1 MTLKNPQVRILLQAE
16 SLQHQPHFKKENLRI
31 LLIRKNVSLD
41 EAQQIIDLVSP
52 GPESNGT
59 PDEIAENLRQKGSF
73 PEIRERLIQSGECV
87 MMSQQTMKWLVKNSA
102 GKLMDE
108 DVVHELLNPYFLN
121 TVDELK
127 ECLNYNSKSMGW
139 KIEVSCSFKEE
150 VEPESFTMD
159 FIGGNRDFRDLLV
172 EAVCLFLARWM
183 NFDVEAVHL
192 KSNSITIY
200 LRRFVWDDLQK
211 PAPGVRKY
219 FGSKDLLYR
228 EIEQKPAFWVTLA
241 ELYTKFNYQ
250 RVNLDK
256 SFFEALVAG
265 KLPDISKYF
274 EIAADRSLREIP
286 LSELLPLFKYLV
298 VASQLVNDVEIC
310 AEKGKEHIKIRHD
323 YSEESVVLTLIHL
336 FSNVFNAGWHNF
348 SVSYV
353 SELIIFDFSLPD
365 TSTQDA
371 VKISPYLDI

>member
-1 MTLKNPQVRILLQAE
+1 M
-16 SLQHQPHFKKENLRI
+16 
-31 LLIRKNVSLD
+31 IRKNVSLD
-41 EAQQIIDLVSP
+41 EAQLRKLQPLLDKNGGNLSAAIREIIDLVSP

>member
-1 MTLKNPQVRILLQAE
+1 
-16 SLQHQPHFKKENLRI
+16 

-41 EAQQIIDLVSP
+41 EAHLRKLQPLLEKNGGNLSAAIREIIDLVSP

-59 PDEIAENLRQKGSF
+59 PDEIAENLRLKESF
-73 PEIRERLIQSGECV
+73 PETREQLIQSGECV
-87 MMSQQTMKWLVKNSA
+87 IMSQQTMKWLVKSSA

-108 DVVHELLNPYFLN
+108 DVVHELLNPYLLTTVPELNEFLN
-121 TVDELK
+121 FS
-127 ECLNYNSKSMGW
+127 SKNMGW

-150 VEPESFTMD
+150 VESESFTMD
-159 FIGGNRDFRDLLV
+159 FVGGDRDFRELIV
-172 EAVCLFLARWM
+172 ETVCIFLARWM

-200 LRRFVWDDLQK
+200 LRSFVRHGLQEK
-211 PAPGVRKY
+211 APGVRKY

-228 EIEQKPAFWVTLA
+228 EIERKPAFWVTLA
-241 ELYTKFNYQ
+241 ELYNKFNYQ

-256 SFFEALVAG
+256 NLFEALVAG
-265 KLPDISKYF
+265 KLPDITKYF
-274 EIAADRSLREIP
+274 EIEADRSLREIP

-298 VASQLVNDVEIC
+298 VASQLVDDVEIC

-353 SELIIFDFSLPD
+353 SELIIFDFS
-365 TSTQDA
+365 A
-371 VKISPYLDI
+371 